1 MPKSQ
6 PVEPKADYP
15 PERRLTPLGP
25 AHRTEEQRDLLAPVR
40 GDDAPHLFSTLVRHP
55 ALYRKWLPFCL
66 KLLTD
71 SVFPARE
78 RELLI
83 IRTASLCGSSY
94 ELHHH
99 AGLGSEVGLTDQ
111 ELAALT
117 GEVAEAWSRRDGLL
131 LAAVDELHA
140 NHTIGDATWRAL
152 SALLTTE
159 QLIELPMLV
168 GHYVLLAGTLHSLG
182 VPLDSVQA
190 EPNTVRYPDDVK

>member
-6 PVEPKADYP
+6 RVEPKAD
-15 PERRLTPLGP
+15 EGQRLTPL
-25 AHRTEEQRDLLAPVR
+25 AAAYRTEEQRDLLAPVR
-40 GDDAPHLFSTLVRHP
+40 GDDAPNLFSTLVRHP
-55 ALYRKWLPFCL
+55 ALYQKWLPFCL

-71 SVFPARE
+71 SVFPDRE

-99 AGLGSEVGLTDQ
+99 VRLGSEVGLTDH

-117 GEVAEAWSRRDGLL
+117 SEVSEAWSRRDRLL
-131 LAAVDELHA
+131 LAAVDQLQA
-140 NHTIGDATWRAL
+140 NHTIDDATWRAL

-168 GHYVLLAGTLHSLG
+168 GHYVLLAGTLNSLD
-182 VPLDSVQA
+182 VPIDSVQA
-190 EPNTVRYPDDVK
+190 EPNTVK